1 MEGLYLVCVVISGVA
16 LVVITLIIPF
26 GVFMRYAMHDAQ
38 SWPEPASVIMMVLFS
53 FVGAAAVYRA
63 NGHIA
68 VQALLDA
75 VRPAWRRLML
85 WIVDACTGATALFM
99 LVYGIQLCLVTR
111 YQSIAE
117 FPGLSVAVTYLPIP
131 ICGVLLLLFLIE
143 KVWLGE
149 PPKTSVMYSDQ
160 ATELE

>member
-1 MEGLYLVCVVISGVA
+1 VCVVISGTA

-75 VRPAWRRLML
+75 VRPDLRKVML
-85 WIVDACTGATALFM
+85 WTVDACTGATALFM

-111 YQSIAE
+111 FQSIAE
-117 FPGLSVAVTYLPIP
+117 FPGLPVAVTYLPIP

-149 PPKTSVMYSDQ
+149 PPPTSIMYSDQ
-160 ATELE
+160 ASELE